1 MGTLIDIVKKLNE
14 RINSNELSAT
24 VSASEPW
31 TVEID
36 DKGIEAIET
45 QLKGLTTLE
54 EAKNNA
60 EVFNHMKEK
69 VEKTLG
75 TELFNKHKS
84 DFSHGVEKELLPIAK
99 IMGIESDGKK
109 WSDTFKL
116 IKNKADS
123 LSGDVNDTIL
133 AQNTE
138 IEKLQNS
145 LATQKEGRKKDKEAH
160 GIEMNNFKV
169 DDLLTREIEAAV
181 KLADAYQIKEVK
193 TGLLN
198 QFKDTIRNK
207 ANVSLTDG
215 VLKFSNKDNPD
226 LEVFNENGQKA
237 TLPDLI
243 GEESRPYIKAKAPAD
258 GPKPP
263 ATPEVANNIPTFA
276 PGSAMAGMRSQQEA
290 NLASQDVG

>member
-215 VLKFSNKDNPD
+215 VLKFSNKENPD

-290 NLASQDVG
+290 NLASQDIG